1 MLKHLS
7 QKFSINLGVDFL
19 WNNKISCT
27 SPVNRLVTNTFRFP
41 FCLQCRLYILPHNV
55 SEPSRTIRRPCD
67 VIYLFKA
74 KANSFQTFILY
85 KCIFLCKVYFSLQ
98 RIPLSKV
105 DASDV
110 RVYFTVSSQ
119 LLRPQTTYLHKC
131 NFVPPINSN
140 SVQNFLTLTTK
151 IRIKSLDL
159 VFLRVWWLG
168 VNHQSLCMTIA
179 KLGSMAV

>member
-41 FCLQCRLYILPHNV
+41 FCLQCRLYTLPHNV

-74 KANSFQTFILY
+74 KANSFQTFTLY
-85 KCIFLCKVYFSLQ
+85 KCIFLCKNTFQQSGRIRCVSLFYCQ
-98 RIPLSKV
+98 LPIAPAANHISPQVQFCSSHKFQFRPKLSH
-105 DASDV
+105 SD
-110 RVYFTVSSQ
+110 Q
-119 LLRPQTTYLHKC
+119 K
-131 NFVPPINSN
+131 N
-140 SVQNFLTLTTK
+140 
-151 IRIKSLDL
+151 
-159 VFLRVWWLG
+159 
-168 VNHQSLCMTIA
+168 
-179 KLGSMAV
+179 